1 MHFSLLVP
9 QVRCIQAS
17 TYSAPTVI
25 NGTTDDCLVCSAGCQ
40 LDVVDAQLGML
51 TELNGRCTTQEQE
64 LLCAAH
70 QLKMSKQR
78 NIELEERISML
89 EEKLTELNGRCTTQ
103 EQEFLCA
110 AHQLKQSGQRNIK
123 LEERISMLEQDL
135 KAQNEHATSEQGQ
148 VWRSSKD

>member
-25 NGTTDDCLVCSAGCQ
+25 NGTTDDRPVCSAGCQ

-89 EEKLTELNGRCTTQ
+89 E
-103 EQEFLCA
+103 
-110 AHQLKQSGQRNIK
+110 
-123 LEERISMLEQDL
+123 QDL